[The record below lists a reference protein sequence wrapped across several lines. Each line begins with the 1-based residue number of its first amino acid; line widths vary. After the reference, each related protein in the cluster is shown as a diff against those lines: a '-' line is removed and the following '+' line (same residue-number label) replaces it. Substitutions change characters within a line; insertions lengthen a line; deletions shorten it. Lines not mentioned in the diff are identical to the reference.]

1 LVVTVHGRW
10 NQTVISL
17 PGFHPRLNHAFN
29 TEIVGLSSDLLIAQ
43 ARTLYPLIAGEFF
56 VGLDVSEEMRSG
68 LLAFAGD
75 AVGGKHEGTLN
86 RIAIPPSQPIDRVSN
101 TGIADTL

>member
-1 LVVTVHGRW
+1 
-10 NQTVISL
+10 
-17 PGFHPRLNHAFN
+17 
-29 TEIVGLSSDLLIAQ
+29 LLIAQ
-43 ARTLYPLIAGEFF
+43 PRPLYPFIAGEFF
-56 VGLDVSEEMRSG
+56 VGLNVLEKLRSG
-68 LLAFAGD
+68 LLSFAGD